1 MQAWDARVAG
11 ATRLGVRFLI
21 RINRMKGIYD
31 AEIRASNRIGLGLT
45 SIFEWAWLRY
55 GLGFDALI
63 APHGGRDFW
72 RALARLSTLAK
83 REAHDYAS
91 ELGMAVPATITTIKP
106 AGTTSLLFGLTAG
119 AHPPPA
125 AHYLRWVRYDDEAAA
140 AALMRAGYPSRRLD
154 TGVLIGFPTEAL
166 LARLRQHAGLITA
179 GEASLAAQYRW
190 ITLLER
196 HWIGAQQGNQV
207 SCTLNFNTDAMDLP
221 ELRRLRHCTGLYAG
235 RTHQRRDL
243 CGADGADQTLA
254 TNLAAVFFHNGN
266 HGGAGRYAFGEIR
279 PTG

>member
-1 MQAWDARVAG
+1 
-11 ATRLGVRFLI
+11 
-21 RINRMKGIYD
+21 
-31 AEIRASNRIGLGLT
+31 
-45 SIFEWAWLRY
+45 
-55 GLGFDALI
+55 
-63 APHGGRDFW
+63 
-72 RALARLSTLAK
+72 
-83 REAHDYAS
+83 
-91 ELGMAVPATITTIKP
+91 MAVPATITTIKP

-221 ELRRLRHCTGLYAG
+221 ELRRLLRRHQPRLRAAALLPRRAACAIAPAYMPEEPISAATYAALMG
-235 RTHQRRDL
+235 Q
-243 CGADGADQTLA
+243 
-254 TNLAAVFFHNGN
+254 
-266 HGGAGRYAFGEIR
+266 IK
-279 PTG
+279 P